1 MSTINPVLAHAS
13 LNAQSQINNPLVP
26 KEDLKL
32 KDTSTASQTQAGNTT
47 VTLSEAAKQLNNA
60 ENSVSAEQ
68 QVRNVNDTENQI
80 LESQQMDSGLT
91 YAALQ
96 K

>member
-1 MSTINPVLAHAS
+1 MSTINPVLAHATLS
-13 LNAQSQINNPLVP
+13 AQSQISNPLMP
-26 KEDLKL
+26 KEELKL
-32 KDTSTASQTQAGNTT
+32 NDKSTASQTQAGNTT
-47 VTLSEAAKQLNNA
+47 VTLSETAKQLNSADNT
-60 ENSVSAEQ
+60 VSAEQ
-68 QVRNVNDTENQI
+68 QVRNVNDTENQT